1 MAARSS
7 PPLTTKDKIA
17 GQTEA
22 MNRVLGL
29 PSVVAYGLASMGL
42 LAVFTIYGT
51 GVKLSDGHLPAAYI
65 IALTAMLLTAHSYAR
80 MAWAVPK
87 SGSAY
92 MYARLSFGPYAGF
105 FVGWTMLLGYIFL
118 PMVNFLLTGL
128 YLNTLFTSIP
138 PWIFTLASIIL
149 VGILAMVGVTWVGKL
164 NIALA
169 VAGSGIVAI
178 FSVLAFIHADHLSA
192 ETLIAPIAPQ
202 SGSLGTVMAA
212 AAVLSFAFLGFD
224 GVSNL
229 AEETKKPRQ
238 NIPRAIMLSTLIIG
252 ILFFLV
258 AWAGS
263 QLYPNWRDLTNL
275 DAAGTEMM
283 RKIGGPMLAT
293 VFLAIYIFGTTLC
306 GTAAQM
312 SVSRVLFTM
321 GRDRVLPMVLSR
333 LHPRF
338 KTPYVASL
346 LVSGLSLVSLLLTL
360 EQAVYMINFGALV
373 AFAAVNLAAF
383 KYFWVDQKK
392 RGMRALFS
400 YLLAPLAGFAFISY
414 LWSSLE
420 WFSYLVGAAW
430 VVVGVGILAWQTKGF
445 TKPPPPLQLD
455 G

>member
-1 MAARSS
+1 
-7 PPLTTKDKIA
+7 
-17 GQTEA
+17 
-22 MNRVLGL
+22 
-29 PSVVAYGLASMGL
+29 
-42 LAVFTIYGT
+42 
-51 GVKLSDGHLPAAYI
+51 
-65 IALTAMLLTAHSYAR
+65 
-80 MAWAVPK
+80 
-87 SGSAY
+87 
-92 MYARLSFGPYAGF
+92 
-105 FVGWTMLLGYIFL
+105 
-118 PMVNFLLTGL
+118 
-128 YLNTLFTSIP
+128 
-138 PWIFTLASIIL
+138 
-149 VGILAMVGVTWVGKL
+149 
-164 NIALA
+164 
-169 VAGSGIVAI
+169 
-178 FSVLAFIHADHLSA
+178 
-192 ETLIAPIAPQ
+192 
-202 SGSLGTVMAA
+202 
-212 AAVLSFAFLGFD
+212 
-224 GVSNL
+224 
-229 AEETKKPRQ
+229 
-238 NIPRAIMLSTLIIG
+238 MLSTLIIG

-392 RGMRALFS
+392 KGNARPLLIPFSPLGRVCIHLLPVEFPGMVLLPRRGRLGGRRRRHPG
-400 YLLAPLAGFAFISY
+400 LANQRLYQTTPTPAVRRLTAVAT
-414 LWSSLE
+414 L
-420 WFSYLVGAAW
+420 GA
-430 VVVGVGILAWQTKGF
+430 TPK
-445 TKPPPPLQLD
+445 
-455 G
+455 

>member
-1 MAARSS
+1 MEIRGG
-7 PPLTTKDKIA
+7 PER
-17 GQTEA
+17 QTRIIPTEAQA

-29 PSVVAYGLASMGL
+29 PSVIAYGLASMGL

-65 IALTAMLLTAHSYAR
+65 IALAAMLLTAHSYAR

-92 MYARLSFGPYAGF
+92 VYSRLSFGPYVGF
-105 FVGWTMLLGYIFL
+105 FIGWTMLLGYIFL

-138 PWIFTLASIIL
+138 PWIFTLTSIIL
-149 VGILAMVGVTWVGKL
+149 VGILSIVGVTWVGKL

-169 VAGSGIVAI
+169 VAGTAIVVVFA
-178 FSVLAFIHADHLSA
+178 VLAFTHAQHLSA
-192 ETLIAPIAPQ
+192 ESLIAPITPEA
-202 SGSLGTVMAA
+202 GSLGTVMAA

-252 ILFFLV
+252 ILFFTV

-263 QLYPNWRDLTNL
+263 QLYPNWRELTNL

-283 RKIGGPMLAT
+283 QKIGGPILAT
-293 VFLAIYIFGTTLC
+293 VFLAIYVFGTTLC

-312 SVSRVLFTM
+312 SVSRVLYTM
-321 GRDRVLPMVLSR
+321 GRDGVLPSFLSR

-338 KTPYVASL
+338 KTPYVAAL
-346 LVSGLSLVSLLLTL
+346 LVSALSLLALVLTL
-360 EQAVYMINFGALV
+360 DQSVYMINFGALV

-383 KYFWVDQKK
+383 KYFWIDQKK
-392 RGMRALFS
+392 RGLRALFS
-400 YLLAPLAGFAFISY
+400 FLLAPLAGFAFIAY

-420 WFSYLVGAAW
+420 WFSYLVGAIW
-430 VVVGVGILAWQTKGF
+430 VVLGLGILAFQTRGF
-445 TKPPPPLQLD
+445 TKTPPPLNID
-455 G
+455 A